1 MPETI
6 GHRSQGQNLEK
17 VKGVSVMKYE
27 LVIVWECPE
36 GTKAI
41 YTYNT
46 EDEAE
51 QAEKG
56 MKIALGNQI
65 AWSCVRPKYN

>member
-1 MPETI
+1 
-6 GHRSQGQNLEK
+6 
-17 VKGVSVMKYE
+17 MKYE
-27 LVIVWECPE
+27 LVIIWKCPE

-51 QAEKG
+51 QVEKEI
-56 MKIALGNQI
+56 KIALGNQI